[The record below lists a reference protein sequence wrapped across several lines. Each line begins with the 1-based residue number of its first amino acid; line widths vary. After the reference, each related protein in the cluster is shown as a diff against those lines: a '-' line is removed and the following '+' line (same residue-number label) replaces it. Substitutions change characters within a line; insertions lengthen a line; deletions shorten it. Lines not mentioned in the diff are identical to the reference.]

1 MRTDYGYFEEK
12 KLGKTYDFRLLKRLI
27 PFARPIGG
35 MLVWSILL
43 VILIT
48 VLDLSVPYLTK
59 VAVDEYIV
67 PRAEFE
73 ADISAGSDASTK
85 RFVAA
90 DLSDSRQKEI
100 VERHPALFEV
110 TGDSARISLADLVR
124 LSPEEI
130 SVLRRPD
137 LSGIGRVTV
146 LFLGIILLSFGFNFA
161 QRVVMEYAGHLIM
174 HRLRTALFAHLQ
186 SLSIEYF
193 SHNPV
198 GRLVTRVTNDV
209 QNMHELF
216 TSLIS
221 FVFKDLFLLIGIAV
235 VLTVMNPQLALT
247 TFAIIPFVVAAAV
260 IFSKRAR
267 EVFRTLRIKVAEI
280 NTHFAETI
288 GGMKVIQLF
297 RNEEINH
304 RRFEALNHDNY
315 LAGMRQIR
323 ILGTFLPAI
332 EVLGVTAVAVVIFF
346 GGSDVLKGDMTLGAL
361 VAFIAYMKMFF
372 RPIRDLA
379 EKYNILQNAMASAE
393 RIFLVLDS
401 DSRLPSVPALPQSID
416 RTLDKVKDIGFE
428 RVFFSYIPGETVL
441 ENIDFRVRAGD
452 TVGIVGPTGS
462 GKTSLINLLLRFYD
476 PTSGRILINGK
487 DLREIPADRFRSKM
501 AMVMQ
506 DPFLFSESIRKNI
519 LRGNGRASDANL
531 DEILTL
537 SNCKVL
543 TDKLPDGVDTILS
556 ESGASISSGERQLI
570 SIARAFARNPEIILF
585 DEATSY
591 VDSQTEVQI
600 QQALKNLMAGRT
612 SIIVAHRLSTVRHAD
627 KILVLHLGRIIESG
641 NHDELMARQGF
652 YYRLNQLQV

>member
-1 MRTDYGYFEEK
+1 MRTEYGYFEEK
-12 KLGKTYDFRLLKRLI
+12 KLGKAYDFRLLKRLI

-35 MLVWSILL
+35 MLIGSILL
-43 VILIT
+43 VVLIT
-48 VLDLSVPYLTK
+48 VLDLAIPYLTK
-59 VAVDEYIV
+59 VAVDDYIV
-67 PRAEFE
+67 PRAASE
-73 ADISAGSDASTK
+73 AEISAGSDASTK

-90 DLSDSRQKEI
+90 DLSDPRQKEI
-100 VERHPALFEV
+100 VERHPGLFEV
-110 TGDSARISLADLVR
+110 RGNSARIPLADLVR
-124 LSPEEI
+124 LGPEEI
-130 SVLRRPD
+130 SSLRRPD

-174 HRLRTALFAHLQ
+174 HRLRTALFANLQ
-186 SLSIEYF
+186 SLSVEFF
-193 SHNPV
+193 SRNPV
-198 GRLVTRVTNDV
+198 GRLVTRATNDV

-235 VLTVMNPQLALT
+235 VLTVMNPRLALT

-297 RNEEINH
+297 RNEETNQ

-346 GGSDVLKGDMTLGAL
+346 GGSDVLEGDMTLGAL

-401 DSRLPSVPALPQSID
+401 DSRMPPVPALPQSID
-416 RTLDKVKDIGFE
+416 RSLDKIEDIGFE
-428 RVFFSYIPGETVL
+428 RVFFSYIPGERVL
-441 ENIDFRVRAGD
+441 KNIDFRVSAGD

-476 PTSGRILINGK
+476 PTSGRITLNGK

-506 DPFLFSESIRKNI
+506 DPFLFSESIRENI

-531 DEILTL
+531 DKILTL
-537 SNCKVL
+537 SNCKAL

-600 QQALKNLMAGRT
+600 QDALKNLMAGRT

-627 KILVLHLGRIIESG
+627 TILVLHLGRIIESG

-652 YYRLNQLQV
+652 YYRLNQLQG